1 MTQLVSVVSVKDGVV
16 RVGCSSSA
24 CSGCHSETFCR
35 RKDSTYEV
43 NNSKGIPVSEGD
55 LVEVEIPEGRAVF
68 SVLMSLLFPL
78 LMFIPGYFT
87 GKALSES
94 EIVMALSGL
103 LSIGLGFLFSY
114 LFFRGRREKYSPY
127 IIRKI

>member
-35 RKDSTYEV
+35 KKDSTYEV
-43 NNSKGIPVSEGD
+43 NNSGKIDVREGD

-78 LMFIPGYFT
+78 LMFIPGYFI
-87 GKALSES
+87 GKALSDS
-94 EIVMALSGL
+94 EVVMALSGL
-103 LSIGLGFLFSY
+103 LSIGLGFLISY
-114 LFFRGRREKYSPY
+114 LFFRGKREKYSPY
-127 IIRKI
+127 IIRKL